1 MLRVIRI
8 LIECRELELNGHCV
22 LLFRTVFENDFSAIL
37 CSSLDFF
44 VCCQALVRVC
54 VTNVCDAGI
63 RGCHFNLRVAVAL
76 LLLNSYNIT
85 LHNAHAEH
93 RTAC

>member
-1 MLRVIRI
+1 MIRI

-37 CSSLDFF
+37 CSSLDFCMLF
-44 VCCQALVRVC
+44 VHVC
-54 VTNVCDAGI
+54 VANVYDAV

-76 LLLNSYNIT
+76 LLLNSY
-85 LHNAHAEH
+85 LYLK
-93 RTAC
+93 RVPGC

>member
-1 MLRVIRI
+1 MIRI

-44 VCCQALVRVC
+44 VCCQALVHVC
-54 VTNVCDAGI
+54 VANVYDAV

-76 LLLNSYNIT
+76 LLLNSYLILSYYIT
-85 LHNAHAEH
+85 PSNPGGETL
-93 RTAC
+93 